1 MQQFVDEVTVT
12 VHSGSGGPGAVS
24 FRREKY
30 VPKGGPDGGDG
41 GRGGDVVFRTKP
53 NLKTLRHLR
62 FKPSYRA
69 ENGRPGEGQ
78 KRHGRDGEDAVIEV
92 PPGTVIRD
100 RETGTVLA
108 DLSEDGTEWVCLSGG
123 RGGKGNTHFK
133 SSRQQAP
140 RFAQPGEEG
149 SAATLRV
156 ELQLIADAGFV
167 GLPNAGK
174 SSLLGALTAAEPKV
188 AGYPFTT
195 TIPNLGVIKLFD
207 RDVVLADIPGII
219 EGASEGAGLG
229 LRFLKHIGRTRALV
243 FVIDLADETADP
255 EATYRTLC
263 EELERYEPGLLE
275 KRRVLVGTKLDLDG
289 AHERLAA
296 IRQAPWAQDSP
307 VVGVSSFSRE
317 GLDELV
323 RHLAELTLVEGDR
336 ADRDVRR
343 IV

>member
-30 VPKGGPDGGDG
+30 VPRGGPDGGDG
-41 GRGGDVVFRTKP
+41 GRGGNVVFRTKP

-62 FKPSYRA
+62 FKSTYRA
-69 ENGRPGEGQ
+69 ENGRPGEGA
-78 KRHGRDGEDAVIEV
+78 KRHGRDGADAVIDV
-92 PPGTVIRD
+92 PPGTLIRST
-100 RETGTVLA
+100 ESGNVLV
-108 DLSEDGTEWVCLSGG
+108 DLSGETSEWVCLSGG

-149 SAATLRV
+149 SSATLRV
-156 ELQLIADAGFV
+156 ELALIADAGFV

-195 TIPNLGVIKLFD
+195 TIPSLGVIKLFD

-219 EGASEGAGLG
+219 EGAADGAGLG
-229 LRFLKHIGRTRALV
+229 LRFLKHIARTRALV
-243 FVIDLADETADP
+243 FVLDLSEEAGDP
-255 EATYRTLC
+255 EYSYHTLC
-263 EELERYEPGLLE
+263 EELGRYEPALLG
-275 KRRVLVGTKLDLDG
+275 KRRLIVGTKLDLDG
-289 AHERLAA
+289 THERLSEIRHAA
-296 IRQAPWAQDSP
+296 WTEGAN

-323 RHLAELTLVEGDR
+323 ERLAELTVVEGER
-336 ADRDVRR
+336 EDRDTWR
-343 IV
+343 II

>member
-12 VHSGSGGPGAVS
+12 VYSGSGGPGAVS

-30 VPKGGPDGGDG
+30 VPRGGPDGGDG
-41 GRGGDVVFRTKP
+41 GRGGNVLFRSRP

-62 FKPSYRA
+62 FKSTYRA
-69 ENGRPGEGQ
+69 GNGRPGEGA
-78 KRHGRDGEDAVIEV
+78 KRHGRDGDDAVIEV
-92 PPGTVIRD
+92 PPGTLIRST
-100 RETGTVLA
+100 ETGDVLA
-108 DLSEDGTEWVCLSGG
+108 DLSGETGEWVCLAGG

-149 SAATLRV
+149 SSATLRV
-156 ELQLIADAGFV
+156 ELALIADAGFV

-219 EGASEGAGLG
+219 EGAADGAGLG
-229 LRFLKHIGRTRALV
+229 LRFLKHIARTRALV
-243 FVIDLADETADP
+243 FVIDLSDEAEDP
-255 EATYRTLC
+255 EYSYDTLC
-263 EELERYEPGLLE
+263 EELGRYEPALLE
-275 KRRVLVGTKLDLDG
+275 KRRLIVGTKLDLDG
-289 AHERLAA
+289 THERLSE
-296 IRQAPWAQDSP
+296 IRSAGWTEGVK

-323 RHLAELTLVEGDR
+323 ERLAELTLVEGER
-336 ADRDVRR
+336 EDRDSRR
-343 IV
+343 II

>member
-30 VPKGGPDGGDG
+30 VPRGGPDGGDG
-41 GRGGDVVFRTKP
+41 GRGGNVVFRTKA

-62 FKPSYRA
+62 YKGSYRA
-69 ENGRPGEGQ
+69 ENGRPGEGA
-78 KRHGRDGEDAVIEV
+78 KRHGRDGADAIIEV
-92 PPGTVIRD
+92 PPGTLIRSV
-100 RETGTVLA
+100 ESGEVLA
-108 DLSEDGTEWVCLSGG
+108 DLSYDQTDWVCLSGG

-149 SAATLRV
+149 SSATLRV
-156 ELQLIADAGFV
+156 ELALIADAGFV

-174 SSLLGALTAAEPKV
+174 SSLLAALTAAEPRV

-195 TIPNLGVIKLFD
+195 TIPNLGVIKLYD

-219 EGASEGAGLG
+219 EGAADGAGLG
-229 LRFLKHIGRTRALV
+229 LRFLKHIARTRALV
-243 FVIDLADETADP
+243 FAVDLSEGAADP
-255 EATYRTLC
+255 EYSYRTLC
-263 EELERYEPGLLE
+263 EELRRYESTLLE
-275 KRRVLVGTKLDLDG
+275 KRRLLVGTKLDLEG
-289 AHERLAA
+289 AHDRLSGIRNAA
-296 IRQAPWAQDSP
+296 WTDDIT

-317 GLDELV
+317 GLDEFV
-323 RHLAELTLVEGDR
+323 QRLAELTLVEGDR
-336 ADRDVRR
+336 EDSVIRR
-343 IV
+343 NV

>member
-12 VHSGSGGPGAVS
+12 VYSGSGGPGAVS

-41 GRGGDVVFRTKP
+41 GRGGAVVFRTRS

-62 FKPSYRA
+62 FKSTYRA
-69 ENGRPGEGQ
+69 GNGRPGEGRQ
-78 KRHGRDGEDAVIEV
+78 RHGADGKDAVIEV
-92 PPGTVIRD
+92 PPGTVVRD
-100 RETGTVLA
+100 RETGEVLA
-108 DLSEDGTEWVCLSGG
+108 DLSGEGAEWVCLAGG

-174 SSLLGALTAAEPKV
+174 SSLLGALTAAEPRV

-219 EGASEGAGLG
+219 EGAAAGAGLG
-229 LRFLKHIGRTRALV
+229 LRFLKHIARTRVLV
-243 FVIDLADETADP
+243 FVIDLGDDAADP

-263 EELERYEPGLLE
+263 EELGRYEPALLE
-275 KRRVLVGTKLDLDG
+275 KRRLLVGTKLDLDG
-289 AHERLAA
+289 AAERLDGVRSAS
-296 IRQAPWAQDSP
+296 WARDLP
-307 VVGVSSFSRE
+307 VVGVSSFSRQ

-323 RHLAELTLVEGDR
+323 RQLAALTLVEGDR

-343 IV
+343 VI

>member
-12 VHSGSGGPGAVS
+12 VYSGSGGPGAVS

-30 VPKGGPDGGDG
+30 VPRGGPDGGDG
-41 GRGGDVVFRTKP
+41 GRGGNVVFRTRP

-62 FKPSYRA
+62 YKSTYRA
-69 ENGRPGEGQ
+69 ENGRPGEGA
-78 KRHGRDGEDAVIEV
+78 KRHGRDGDDVVIEV
-92 PPGTVIRD
+92 PPGTLIREPD
-100 RETGTVLA
+100 TGNVLA
-108 DLSEDGTEWVCLSGG
+108 DLSGEDSEWVCLPGG

-133 SSRQQAP
+133 SSRRQAP

-149 SAATLRV
+149 SGATLRV
-156 ELQLIADAGFV
+156 ELALIADAGFV

-174 SSLLGALTAAEPKV
+174 SSLLAALTAAEPKV

-219 EGASEGAGLG
+219 KGAADGAGLG
-229 LRFLKHIGRTRALV
+229 LRFLKHISRTRALV
-243 FVIDLADETADP
+243 FVADLSEDAADP
-255 EATYRTLC
+255 RDAYRTLC
-263 EELERYEPGLLE
+263 EELGRYEPALLE
-275 KRRVLVGTKLDLDG
+275 KRRLLVGTKLDLDG
-289 AHERLAA
+289 AHERLSEIRRAA
-296 IRQAPWAQDSP
+296 WADGLS

-323 RHLAELTLVEGDR
+323 QRLSELTLEGDR
-336 ADRDVRR
+336 EDRDVRR
-343 IV
+343 II

>member
-12 VHSGSGGPGAVS
+12 VYSGSGGPGAVS

-30 VPKGGPDGGDG
+30 VPRGGPDGGDG
-41 GRGGDVVFRTKP
+41 GRGGNVLFRSRP

-62 FKPSYRA
+62 FKSTYRA
-69 ENGRPGEGQ
+69 GNGRPGEGA
-78 KRHGRDGEDAVIEV
+78 KRHGRDGDDAVIEV
-92 PPGTVIRD
+92 PPGTLIRSTENGD
-100 RETGTVLA
+100 VLA
-108 DLSEDGTEWVCLSGG
+108 DLSGETGEWVCLAGG

-149 SAATLRV
+149 SSATLRV
-156 ELQLIADAGFV
+156 ELALIADAGFV

-219 EGASEGAGLG
+219 EGAADGAGLG
-229 LRFLKHIGRTRALV
+229 LRFLKHIARTRALV
-243 FVIDLADETADP
+243 FVIDLSDEAEDP
-255 EATYRTLC
+255 EYSYDTLC
-263 EELERYEPGLLE
+263 EELGRYEPALLE
-275 KRRVLVGTKLDLDG
+275 KRRLIVGTKLDLDG
-289 AHERLAA
+289 THERLSE
-296 IRQAPWAQDSP
+296 IRSAGWTEGVK

-323 RHLAELTLVEGDR
+323 ERLAELTLVEGER
-336 ADRDVRR
+336 EDRDSRR
-343 IV
+343 II